1 MKRLVMCERKFS
13 ETTFGNMIVCPL
25 CFRYSQVIHG
35 CPEPVG
41 SVCVPEISLRTYSVK
56 RFANRFLH
64 IPTRLDWK
72 STEFRRNF
80 PLSFRLESVGKEM
93 VGIRRNRQEST
104 KNASDPTQLLTDPAI
119 GMLDLGSS
127 HSFVFSLRRCSEFVQ
142 LACYTWLFLSS
153 FSNSVDNEHAQYLH
167 AVLLDPKITSPS
179 SVDE

>member
-1 MKRLVMCERKFS
+1 MNPGDENNVEGIYSLLCARGCCALSEHLPPS
-13 ETTFGNMIVCPL
+13 ETLISFART
-25 CFRYSQVIHG
+25 QVIHG

-119 GMLDLGSS
+119 GMLDLG
-127 HSFVFSLRRCSEFVQ
+127 
-142 LACYTWLFLSS
+142 
-153 FSNSVDNEHAQYLH
+153 
-167 AVLLDPKITSPS
+167 I
-179 SVDE
+179 